1 MTDIFNQCPKHPALS
16 KGEGKEIKRHVI
28 TGLVVNR
35 NDECFDLLR
44 YKVMKKKNHE
54 ALILQK
60 GKFHHDTIFTVM
72 NISITVLNHFIA
84 NIILMLLTMLLEIL
98 KNDFINPI
106 IRFVLN
112 SRILSQKLVIVKI
125 SGQNKIH

>member
-1 MTDIFNQCPKHPALS
+1 M
-16 KGEGKEIKRHVI
+16 
-28 TGLVVNR
+28 
-35 NDECFDLLR
+35 
-44 YKVMKKKNHE
+44 
-54 ALILQK
+54 LQK
-60 GKFHHDTIFTVM
+60 GKLHHDTIFTVM
-72 NISITVLNHFIA
+72 NISIAVLNHFIA

-112 SRILSQKLVIVKI
+112 SRILSQKLATVKI

>member
-1 MTDIFNQCPKHPALS
+1 M
-16 KGEGKEIKRHVI
+16 
-28 TGLVVNR
+28 
-35 NDECFDLLR
+35 
-44 YKVMKKKNHE
+44 
-54 ALILQK
+54 LQK

-72 NISITVLNHFIA
+72 NISIAVLNHFIA
-84 NIILMLLTMLLEIL
+84 NIILMLLTMLLETL

-112 SRILSQKLVIVKI
+112 SRILSQKLATVKI